1 MNIKTLGLDQKDT
14 GTLKKVSAV
23 IKDTRYLQDLFY
35 SHPGSQHWQSRQISS
50 KKGKSKKDSQCCRNE
65 WKKITKCIILKK
77 GQVQLADKT
86 STEAERKNNIV

>member
-35 SHPGSQHWQSRQISS
+35 SHPGSQH
-50 KKGKSKKDSQCCRNE
+50 
-65 WKKITKCIILKK
+65 
-77 GQVQLADKT
+77 
-86 STEAERKNNIV
+86 